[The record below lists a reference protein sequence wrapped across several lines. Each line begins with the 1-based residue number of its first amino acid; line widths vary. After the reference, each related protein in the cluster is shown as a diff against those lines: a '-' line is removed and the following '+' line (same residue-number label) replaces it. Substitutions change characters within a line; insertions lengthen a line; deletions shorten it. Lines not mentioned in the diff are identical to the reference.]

1 MNQYL
6 VLDVTLDFHDLRI
19 WVPLVRKQN
28 EHGQL
33 VNIILEQF
41 SRKFI
46 VGIVLAKL
54 VGKMAKAVFIS
65 ANDGDL
71 LFEPIRAARDVL
83 VDLVLQILILQPCT
97 MSLLIKRQVAVN
109 LAYELHQLVEF
120 EVVVINMQ
128 IADLVNE
135 QLSRQLNLLGV
146 IHLLQNFLL
155 VLYLLYL

>member
-1 MNQYL
+1 MLDWIGSEPSVLVAHQYLKTVFELVIFLPEFAQQEVECALHSLSPLRVDVLQVEETELLCFFLVTQSPLLIMNQYL

-54 VGKMAKAVFIS
+54 VGKMVKVVFIS

-83 VDLVLQILILQPCT
+83 VDLVL
-97 MSLLIKRQVAVN
+97 
-109 LAYELHQLVEF
+109 
-120 EVVVINMQ
+120 
-128 IADLVNE
+128 
-135 QLSRQLNLLGV
+135 
-146 IHLLQNFLL
+146 
-155 VLYLLYL
+155 